1 MHPINNNSRVRKTL
15 RRARKS
21 RFGQAIAPRLAL
33 ALAFL
38 SCCAWQLPAQ
48 APPADLTQLS
58 VEDLMNVTVTS
69 ASKKE
74 QKLSRVAAA
83 VFVITR
89 DDIRNSGALNIPD
102 LLRMVPGLNVAQINA
117 STWAISARGFNGEF
131 SDKLLVLLDGRSV
144 YLPTTSG
151 VFWDVLDVP
160 LADIERIEVIR
171 GPGGASW
178 GANAVNGVINIITR
192 RASDA
197 RGGTVSIGGGNLA
210 QGFAT
215 AEYGDKFGSGTDYRV
230 FGKYLNDD
238 HQPNPSGLND
248 GDGWHALRAGFRT
261 DTQLSS
267 SDELS
272 FTGDLYTSRAGFIR
286 NSFPASAS
294 LAPVATFSE
303 ANGSGGYL
311 QGDWNHRISEQSDA
325 SLQISFDRYRLDDD
339 LREARNTLN
348 AEFDYHFAWGGRQD
362 VVCGAG
368 YRYSSSTT
376 DGNLVVSLLPANLD
390 TQLFSGFVQDELTL
404 APERLWLT
412 LGGKIEHNYY
422 TGFGF
427 MPTARAA
434 WSFRQ
439 GQLLWAAVSRALR
452 TPSSTDTSP
461 EITLNSVG
469 APGGPPVLLQLA
481 PSPAFRDETEIAY
494 ELGYR
499 SQFSHRLSL
508 DISAYFNVYHQLA
521 TEEPGAPL
529 FAPTPLPAHEV
540 LPLYTENLMHGE
552 THGLEFSGKWQI
564 TAKWTLTPAYSF
576 EQLHLQLSPA
586 SRDTQTLAFDE
597 GGTPRHW
604 ARLDSQ
610 LVLPHRLQWS
620 ASANYVGRLS
630 SLKVPSYTRVDTQL
644 LWQVREHL
652 SAKLVGQNLLRD
664 RHLEFTSQ
672 IQSVFSSL
680 VKRSAYVEWTWSF

>member
-1 MHPINNNSRVRKTL
+1 
-15 RRARKS
+15 
-21 RFGQAIAPRLAL
+21 
-33 ALAFL
+33 
-38 SCCAWQLPAQ
+38 
-48 APPADLTQLS
+48 
-58 VEDLMNVTVTS
+58 MNVTVTS
-69 ASKKE
+69 AAKKE

-89 DDIRNSGALNIPD
+89 EDVRDSGALNIPD

-117 STWAISARGFNGEF
+117 NTWAISARGFNGEF
-131 SDKLLVLLDGRSV
+131 SNKLLVLLDGRSV

-192 RASDA
+192 GASDTP
-197 RGGTVSIGGGNLA
+197 GGTVRVGGGNLA
-210 QGFAT
+210 QGFGT
-215 AEYGDKFGSGTDYRV
+215 AEYGGKLGSGTDYRV
-230 FGKYLNDD
+230 FGKYLNDE
-238 HQPNPSGLND
+238 HQPSPSGLND
-248 GDGWHALRAGFRT
+248 GDGWHALRAGLRT
-261 DTQLSS
+261 DTQLSN

-272 FTGDLYTSRAGFIR
+272 FTGDLYTSRIGLIR
-286 NSFPASAS
+286 NSYPASAS
-294 LAPVATFSE
+294 LTPVATFGE
-303 ANGSGGYL
+303 ANGAGGYL
-311 QGDWNHRISEQSDA
+311 QGDWNHRISEQSDT

-339 LREARNTLN
+339 LREARNSLN
-348 AEFDYHFAWGGRQD
+348 ADFSYHFAWGGGQD
-362 VVCGAG
+362 VVCGAS

-376 DGNLVVSLLPANLD
+376 DGDLKVSLFPANLN
-390 TQLFSGFVQDELTL
+390 TQLSSGFVQDELTL

-439 GQLLWAAVSRALR
+439 GQMLWAAVSRALR
-452 TPSSTDTSP
+452 TPASTDTSP
-461 EITLNSVG
+461 EITLSSVS
-469 APGGPPVLLQLA
+469 APGGPPVLLQLV
-481 PSPAFRDETEIAY
+481 PSPAFQNETEIAY

-499 SQFSHRLSL
+499 SQFSHRVSL

-521 TEEPGAPL
+521 TEEPGVPF
-529 FAPTPLPAHEV
+529 FAPTPLPPHEV
-540 LPLYTENLMHGE
+540 LPLYMENLMHGE
-552 THGLEFSGKWQI
+552 THGVEFSGKWQI

-586 SRDTQTLAFDE
+586 SHDTQTLPFDE

-620 ASANYVGRLS
+620 VSANYVGRLP
-630 SLKVPSYTRVDTQL
+630 SLNVPSYTRVDTQL

-672 IQSVFSSL
+672 AQSAFSSL